1 MKEIFATIIQQF
13 LKTKGTIITFSEFST
28 RYASSDIERLFDLYS
43 VFDGFDNAQICENL
57 AESIRQ
63 NLLVPYDAIAAN
75 LSFDKDTN
83 SALYLLAKNN
93 RKRYSINRKIGHFK
107 AQSIINAL
115 LKAGILSLEKSKE
128 QKPELLKGQKLKKHL
143 KNYTIQDKLL
153 FKDHFTRFFFRFL
166 KPNEAL
172 IRAGEFDRVLELI
185 FAEFEHYQSLCFE
198 LLSKELLQKKFEL
211 ENVSSFWH
219 RDIEVDLYYKDSD
232 FCFIGEVKF
241 KNRKICKNIFHLL
254 QSKAKA
260 LDIKPD
266 FYIIFSKSG
275 FSNEFERKKERN
287 LLLFDINDCK
297 ELI

>member
-1 MKEIFATIIQQF
+1 MLQLYIKF
-13 LKTKGTIITFSEFST
+13 KNKGKIITFSEFG
-28 RYASSDIERLFDLYS
+28 ASYVCDDIEQLFDLYS
-43 VFDGFDNAQICENL
+43 VFDGFKGFEPCADL
-57 AESIRQ
+57 AASIRQ
-63 NLLVPYDAIAAN
+63 NLLLPYDEIAQN

-83 SALYLLAKNN
+83 FALYLLAKNN

-107 AQSIINAL
+107 AQSIINSL
-115 LKAGILSLEKSKE
+115 LNAGILSLEKSKE
-128 QKPELLKGQKLKKHL
+128 QKPKLLKGQKLKKHL
-143 KNYTIQDKLL
+143 KNYTIQDKIL

-172 IRAGEFDRVLELI
+172 IKAGEFDKVLELI
-185 FAEFEHYQSLCFE
+185 FSEFEHYQSLCFE
-198 LLSKELLQKKFEL
+198 LLSKEFLQKKFEL
-211 ENVSSFWH
+211 ESVSSFWH
-219 RDIEVDLYYKDSD
+219 RDIEVDLYYKDNE
-232 FCFIGEVKF
+232 FCLMGEVKF

-254 QSKAKA
+254 QNKAKA

-275 FSNEFERKKERN
+275 FSNEFARKKERN

>member
-1 MKEIFATIIQQF
+1 M
-13 LKTKGTIITFSEFST
+13 
-28 RYASSDIERLFDLYS
+28 
-43 VFDGFDNAQICENL
+43 
-57 AESIRQ
+57 
-63 NLLVPYDAIAAN
+63 PYDAIAAN

-83 SALYLLAKNN
+83 FALYLLAKNN

-107 AQSIINAL
+107 AQSIINSL
-115 LKAGILSLEKSKE
+115 LNAGILSLEKSKE

-172 IRAGEFDRVLELI
+172 IRAGEFDRVLKLI

-198 LLSKELLQKKFEL
+198 LLSKEFLQKKFEL

-219 RDIEVDLYYKDSD
+219 MDIEVDLYYKDSD